1 MTLPPLVYKHSL
13 ADAVSSE
20 HHLSDLR
27 PSTEDCQV
35 QSLGFLIS
43 LCLQPRYFHQNQYFS
58 LPTNPCKIP
67 LQPYFMPAFLIN
79 PRRQRQVDP
88 CFVVGLNISNACS
101 SLRVFKATSKDKMI
115 DKSPSLRKSTRTDIS
130 FNSINIF

>member
-1 MTLPPLVYKHSL
+1 MTLLSLVYKPSL
-13 ADAVSSE
+13 AGADSSE

-58 LPTNPCKIP
+58 LPTNPCTIP
-67 LQPYFMPAFLIN
+67 LQPYFMPALWHK
-79 PRRQRQVDP
+79 RQRQVDP

-115 DKSPSLRKSTRTDIS
+115 DKSPSLRKSTGTDIS
-130 FNSINIF
+130 FNSTNIF

>member
-58 LPTNPCKIP
+58 LPTNPCNYVSEIVWAALPSYICSFP
-67 LQPYFMPAFLIN
+67 LLLPPLLE
-79 PRRQRQVDP
+79 
-88 CFVVGLNISNACS
+88 GL
-101 SLRVFKATSKDKMI
+101 
-115 DKSPSLRKSTRTDIS
+115 
-130 FNSINIF
+130 